1 MPRSFAAWSRD
12 RSRFGS
18 QSVIAPHS
26 SPGFARFLPDP
37 GRFPPRGIS
46 VADIVILACLL
57 FQDGAL
63 IIDSKDGQIGD
74 ALPELILAWGVTQL

>member
-1 MPRSFAAWSRD
+1 MPRSFAACSRD

-26 SPGFARFLPDP
+26 SPGFARFLPAP

-46 VADIVILACLL
+46 VVDVVILACLL
-57 FQDGAL
+57 LYDDTL
-63 IIDSKDGQIGD
+63 VIDSQDGQIGD
-74 ALPELILAWGVTQL
+74 SLPELFFAWGVTQL

>member
-1 MPRSFAAWSRD
+1 MPRSFAACSRD

-26 SPGFARFLPDP
+26 SPGFARFLPAP

-46 VADIVILACLL
+46 VVDVVILACLL
-57 FQDGAL
+57 FFDGVLIVECQD
-63 IIDSKDGQIGD
+63 SQIGD
-74 ALPELILAWGVTQL
+74 MRLELAVACGEIQV